1 MTPRSLF
8 DRTTLGGYPLLLRLT
23 FVPCSRFHR
32 LRHVPDLWPAR
43 ADVSLF
49 WFCVRIHERL
59 ALPVGDKNNR
69 KRGVSRHNFTDRRL
83 VINKMKTLGIIGG
96 LGPESTL
103 DYYQRIIAL
112 YRERTGD
119 RHYPEFVIVSVDLRK
134 GLDFMDANDLSGMAN
149 YLLEGIDKL
158 ARAGADF
165 GIISANTPH
174 IVFDEVAPKSP
185 IPLISI
191 VEATRAAAKA
201 QNLKRLAL
209 FGTRYTMRAT
219 FYPKVFARDGIELLV
234 PDSHGQDYIH
244 DKYMNELVP
253 GRFLADTRAGLLTI
267 VDRMKATSDID
278 GVILAGTELP
288 LILRDPTHNGI
299 PFLDTTKIHVEAA
312 VAHMLS

>member
-1 MTPRSLF
+1 
-8 DRTTLGGYPLLLRLT
+8 
-23 FVPCSRFHR
+23 
-32 LRHVPDLWPAR
+32 
-43 ADVSLF
+43 
-49 WFCVRIHERL
+49 
-59 ALPVGDKNNR
+59 
-69 KRGVSRHNFTDRRL
+69 
-83 VINKMKTLGIIGG
+83 MKTLGIIGG

-119 RHYPEFVIVSVDLRK
+119 GHYPEFVIVSVDLRK
-134 GLDFMDANDLSGMAN
+134 GLDFMDANDLSAMAKF
-149 YLLEGIDKL
+149 LLQGIDKL

-191 VEATRAAAKA
+191 VEATRAAAKM

-209 FGTRYTMRAT
+209 IGTRYTMQSD
-219 FYPKVFARDGIELLV
+219 FYPKVFARESMELFV
-234 PDSHGQDYIH
+234 PEPHDQDYIH

-253 GRFLADTRAGLLTI
+253 GKFLAETGAGLLAI
-267 VDRMKATSDID
+267 VDRMKITKDID

-288 LILRDPTHNGI
+288 LILRDPLHNGM

>member
-1 MTPRSLF
+1 
-8 DRTTLGGYPLLLRLT
+8 
-23 FVPCSRFHR
+23 
-32 LRHVPDLWPAR
+32 
-43 ADVSLF
+43 
-49 WFCVRIHERL
+49 
-59 ALPVGDKNNR
+59 
-69 KRGVSRHNFTDRRL
+69 
-83 VINKMKTLGIIGG
+83 MKTLGIIGG

-119 RHYPEFVIVSVDLRK
+119 RRYPEFVIVSVDLRK
-134 GLDFMDANDLSGMAN
+134 GLDFMDANDLGGMAN
-149 YLLEGIDKL
+149 YLLESIDKL

-174 IVFDEVAPKSP
+174 IVFDEVAPRLP

-209 FGTRYTMRAT
+209 FGTRYTMQAS

-234 PDSHGQDYIH
+234 PDLQDMDYIH
-244 DKYMNELVP
+244 DKYMNELVL
-253 GRFLADTRAGLLTI
+253 GKFLADTRASLLAI
-267 VDRMKATSDID
+267 VDRMKATNDID

-312 VAHMLS
+312 IAHMLS